1 MSKNSVAQCGGIS
14 RRRSKAIQPYLQ
26 GQLDGLCGVYSIVNA
41 IRVLCPELRNDVF
54 EYLFDHLIRVL
65 PKAGVDVSV
74 TVTGGIGQ
82 RVFTALL
89 KEALAEMAAEYDIN
103 LASRRLPKKFRRATK
118 LGGLFRKLEGT
129 LSPTCV
135 AVLGMDGRH
144 NHWTVAVTAT
154 LQSIKLFDS
163 SKMSVLRRSGCK
175 VGLAVNRTGIS
186 MSHVFLVERLDIT

>member
-1 MSKNSVAQCGGIS
+1 MPKHSHAQCS
-14 RRRSKAIQPYLQ
+14 DRRRRRSKMIRPFQQ
-26 GQLDGLCGVYSIVNA
+26 GSLDGLCGVYCIVNA
-41 IRVLCPELRNDVF
+41 IRALCPELRNDVF
-54 EYLFDHLIRVL
+54 ECLFDHLMRAL

-74 TVTGGIGQ
+74 TITGGIGQ

-89 KEALAEMAAEYDIN
+89 KEALAEMAAEYDIT
-103 LASRRLPKKFRRATK
+103 LASRRLPKKIRRSIK
-118 LGGLFRKLEGT
+118 LGELFRKLEGT

-135 AVLGMDGRH
+135 ALLGMDGTH

-163 SKMSVLRRSGCK
+163 SKMSLLRRSDCK

-186 MSHVFLVERLDIT
+186 MSHVFLVERSAGK